1 MAFKNQEDKRAYD
14 RQWRASQRS
23 NAKQQKSFIENTG
36 APQLADP
43 TLDLAPKAAPK
54 PRVAAPT
61 SAPLDYSQ
69 SRPPEPSEAKGAI
82 PSDLL
87 DTIRPMLTKP
97 AADGDSF
104 AKTFDKIIEH
114 APKVIGLIQQLI
126 EGYQSGMQAHAQ
138 AAGTTGN
145 GGARTEYVVPQPPQG
160 YGTIDALRFENN
172 PQWRKARDAYVAYK
186 NNGTLQAVTILPNG
200 ARSLQAPTPRD
211 AAVAQYEQRQT
222 EMRGLPQA
230 SPADF
235 EAMSRATNQQF
246 PIDNSDTPKV
256 GVPVA
261 TVEQETTT
269 TAPTDTEAK
278 PDDVIQVLRND
289 NIVLVNSLVD
299 KINAL
304 SIEELEA
311 YVTDREQLVAKLKL
325 AHAFGMIGAQYR
337 ELITVTTE
345 DAIVDM
351 LANRCAERWDAIAV
365 KGKHEDELRLL
376 WREIQAIIVPPK
388 T

>member
-14 RQWRASQRS
+14 RKWRSEQRS
-23 NAKQQKSFIENTG
+23 NAKQQRSFIENTG
-36 APQLADP
+36 APLLADP
-43 TLDLAPKAAPK
+43 TLDLAPKASPK
-54 PRVAAPT
+54 PRAAPT
-61 SAPLDYSQ
+61 SAATPDYSQ
-69 SRPPEPSEAKGAI
+69 SAPPEPNEAKGAI

-87 DTIRPMLTKP
+87 DTIRPMLAKP

-126 EGYQSGMQAHAQ
+126 EGYQSGMQAHAT

-160 YGTIDALRFENN
+160 YGTIDALRFEQN

-200 ARSLQAPTPRD
+200 ARALQAPTPRD
-211 AAVAQYEQRQT
+211 AAVAQYEQRQS

-230 SPADF
+230 APADF

-246 PIDNSDTPKV
+246 PIDNSNSPNPAIAAQAAAID
-256 GVPVA
+256 A
-261 TVEQETTT
+261 TATTETTE
-269 TAPTDTEAK
+269 PK

-337 ELITVTTE
+337 ELITVTSE
-345 DAIVDM
+345 DSIVDM

-365 KGKHEDELRLL
+365 KGKREDELRLL